1 MTSSPSTAQPDDI
14 ARIERENRLVDRF
27 GRAHD
32 TLRVSVTDRC
42 NLRCRYCMPADGV
55 EFLAREE
62 VLSYEELTRAIVVGN
77 RLGIRRIR
85 ITGGEPLLRRD
96 LSAFIAMIREKT
108 TVEDISLTTNGLLLE
123 RQARDLADAGLNRI
137 NVSLDSLEPE
147 RFERIT
153 RFGGIEKVWRGIEA
167 AADAG
172 LRPIKINALILEG
185 FNEDEIPDWIDLV
198 RRRDIIVRFME
209 LMPVGSNSLKDV
221 GSFYDLTALRKRLE
235 DTHGIRP
242 ADEGEA
248 HRGNGPARYWTTDD
262 WAGALGFITPM
273 SNGYCNSCSRLRLT
287 CTGELRSC
295 LAFDDHVKLEHAI
308 RRDDTSAIE
317 SAFLWSVESKQK
329 GHNWREGEQTETGMS
344 QFGG

>member
-1 MTSSPSTAQPDDI
+1 MTSSHMDAQDEGE
-14 ARIERENRLVDRF
+14 ATTRENKLVDRF

-42 NLRCRYCMPADGV
+42 NLRCRYCMPAEGV
-55 EFLAREE
+55 EFLPRED

-96 LSAFIAMIREKT
+96 LAEFVAMIREQT
-108 TVEDISLTTNGLLLE
+108 DVENLSMTTNGLLLD
-123 RQARDLADAGLNRI
+123 RHAQALADAGLDRV
-137 NVSLDSLEPE
+137 NVSLDSMKPE
-147 RFERIT
+147 RFESIT
-153 RFGGIEKVWRGIEA
+153 RFGGIEKVWKGIEA

-185 FNEDEIPDWIDLV
+185 FNEDEIPAWIDLV
-198 RRRDIIVRFME
+198 RDRDVTVRFME
-209 LMPVGSNSLKDV
+209 LMPVGSNSLRKL
-221 GSFYDLTALRKRLE
+221 GSFYDLTKLRQELQE
-235 DTHGIRP
+235 SHGIEP
-242 ADEGEA
+242 AGDEDV
-248 HRGNGPARYWTTDD
+248 HIGNGPARYWKAPGWEGT
-262 WAGALGFITPM
+262 LGFITPM
-273 SNGYCNSCSRLRLT
+273 SNRYCNACSRLRLT

-308 RRDDTSAIE
+308 RRDDTPAIE
-317 SAFLWSVESKQK
+317 SAFLWSVGSKQK
-329 GHNWREGEQTETGMS
+329 GHHWQDGEQTETGMS